1 MLRSSNKRTTKKN
14 YMEKYL
20 EEEGKK
26 IKSISSDSG
35 MSR

>member
-1 MLRSSNKRTTKKN
+1 MSRSSNKRTKKKN

-20 EEEGKK
+20 EEGKK